1 MANLLYAIWAALML
15 NTSFCKISAVR
26 IGVDNHSD
34 SELRQIYNHKDIAV
48 VGMSKHTEKA
58 AYYVPK
64 YLHEKGFSIIS
75 VNPTA
80 TEIMGKK
87 SYPSLRDVVE
97 NIDVVDVFRR
107 SKDVPTV
114 VEESIAKK
122 A

>member
-1 MANLLYAIWAALML
+1 MSL
-15 NTSFCKISAVR
+15 
-26 IGVDNHSD
+26 
-34 SELRQIYNHKDIAV
+34 DIF
-48 VGMSKHTEKA
+48 MK
-58 AYYVPK
+58 
-64 YLHEKGFSIIS
+64 KGFNIIS

-80 TEIMGKK
+80 TKIMGKK

-107 SKDVPTV
+107 SKDVPIV